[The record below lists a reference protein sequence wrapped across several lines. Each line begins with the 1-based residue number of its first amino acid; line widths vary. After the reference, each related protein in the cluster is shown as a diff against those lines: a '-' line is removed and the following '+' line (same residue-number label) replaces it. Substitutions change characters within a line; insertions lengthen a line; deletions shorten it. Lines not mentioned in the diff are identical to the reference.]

1 MTNLTPDKRATM
13 PQSQFAMGGKRFPI
27 NDANHARLA
36 IGGATRSEHAG
47 NISPATADK
56 IKAQARAK
64 LGKKP
69 DINTHH
75 ALSIGGA
82 HHMLKAG
89 HINKAQH
96 GHIVKSAK
104 AAMAAG
110 KKAQPMAAFGSLAP
124 QVSDTD
130 QDAN

>member
-1 MTNLTPDKRATM
+1 M
-13 PQSQFAMGGKRFPI
+13 PWDAKSFAPHNHSLSPSQAVGAAKI
-27 NDANHARLA
+27 ANGVLKSTGNEGLA
-36 IGGATRSEHAG
+36 I
-47 NISPATADK
+47 ATAN
-56 IKAQARAK
+56 ARAK
-64 LGKKP
+64 GKKP

-104 AAMAAG
+104 AGLASG
-110 KKAQPMAAFGSLAP
+110 KKAKPMPFGSLAP
-124 QVSDTD
+124 AVPD
-130 QDAN
+130 QDAQ

>member
-1 MTNLTPDKRATM
+1 MADLTPSKRRAM
-13 PQSQFAMGGKRFPI
+13 PQSDFAMAGKRFPI
-27 NDANHARLA
+27 SDPEHARLA

-47 NISPATADK
+47 NISPATGDR
-56 IKAQARAK
+56 IKAEARAK

-96 GHIVKSAK
+96 GHIVKSAR
-104 AAMAAG
+104 AAMASG
-110 KKAQPMAAFGSLAP
+110 KKAKPMPFGSLAP
-124 QVSDTD
+124 AVPD
-130 QDAN
+130 QDAQ